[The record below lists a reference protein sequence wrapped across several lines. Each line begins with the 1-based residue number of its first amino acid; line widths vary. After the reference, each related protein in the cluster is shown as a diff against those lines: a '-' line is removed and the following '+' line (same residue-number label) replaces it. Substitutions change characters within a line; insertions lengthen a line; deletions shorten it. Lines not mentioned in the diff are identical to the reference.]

1 MKIIDIYTKNSAK
14 ILDEIL
20 SLGGKNSSSK
30 KLCVIF
36 MNYDKSS
43 PILKKIDENG
53 IFTTS
58 FEGFVRKILSKTS
71 KTFTSQNISGFVAT
85 EVISSISKQFLSTH
99 RILKNLTK
107 SSSFPREL
115 YNLFGMFKINEIS
128 SADLISA
135 CEGANISDDEKTRFK
150 IIVQIYEK
158 YIETLEN
165 NKFSDLR
172 DVVLNCI
179 SELENNDLLKKSLAK
194 NYDKIYVFGAE
205 NLSQIQLKLLK
216 NIVNEDDL
224 TLIGD
229 KNAKIHTFMGAN
241 AFVFENSNEDTESLE
256 NTLFPVNKDIF
267 ARAIFMINPLEG
279 RYDFKKSKAIEY
291 RLFSDFQDE
300 LDFISRKIIEG
311 VKNGDNYSDY
321 AILLRDNSMMKG
333 IVDILQKYEIPVN
346 GRLYSEDFENFKIK
360 FERILMICDILQKI
374 GAKNLATLEKL
385 SPKSLVELEY
395 YTEQLNLL
403 TENFLSDILENKFVA
418 EKLLSLQTRQRQRF
432 LFSTI
437 FDGLGFL
444 SEYDAQ
450 ILKVELKKIENLYEF
465 YKNGQIVQIVINTT
479 NVADVEDENFHKF
492 FAKFLSDLTEFS
504 TLKNDVLKEKI
515 EIKSILNLLQNDLSE
530 NLDTENKVNLL
541 SIFKSSSKT
550 FKHVYLPALSEGY
563 FPKKAK
569 STYFISNDANEKIS
583 AQIRQKFPH
592 FEKLI
597 LSVKDEWKD
606 ENSLLYVALTRT
618 EEDIL
623 LSCHKFSDKKQVA
636 PSSYFEELSF
646 IDGENLVSNDLEKID
661 TQIAKDEVID
671 TVSDDKVEK
680 FPVLSSDD
688 KIWLSASSMTCFLKC
703 PRKFYYT
710 KLLGLKTQSSFSA
723 NYGTA
728 VHAVFELIVSKY
740 IEHFSKEKFL
750 YLGEILF
757 NVKNDRQALIDEGFD
772 ENKVVEELEKLS
784 DLDIE
789 EMRSDFLSAM
799 DNLEEIG
806 YFNEKPLEGLCEKH
820 FEFEL
825 EEIPNVKFN
834 GYIDA
839 IIRYADGW
847 RLVDY
852 KTSKDKPKLSYLFS
866 ENGVNFCSETRAT
879 YNEANIKK
887 YDYQIPLYYLACLNS
902 PDLADFKENLSEVGY
917 LYVRPKNS
925 AKGDSWA
932 DFMPV
937 SEIDNYKE
945 KIVENIKTTVV
956 DKIYSMN
963 DFIPTPD
970 EFACQYCDFSE
981 YCNGKSKESEE

>member
-20 SLGGKNSSSK
+20 SFGGKNSSSK

-43 PILKKIDENG
+43 SILKKIDENG
-53 IFTTS
+53 ILTTS

-85 EVISSISKQFLSTH
+85 EVISSISKQFLSAH

-128 SADLISA
+128 SDELISA
-135 CEGANISDDEKTRFK
+135 CESVNISDDEKTRFK

-158 YIETLEN
+158 YTETLEN

-418 EKLLSLQTRQRQRF
+418 EKLLSLQTRRRQRF

-515 EIKSILNLLQNDLSE
+515 EIKSILNLLQKDLSE

-606 ENSLLYVALTRT
+606 ENSLLYVALTRA

>member
-1 MKIIDIYTKNSAK
+1 MKIIDIYSANSAK

-20 SLGGKNSSSK
+20 SNKDKKSE
-30 KLCVIF
+30 KLCAIF

-43 PILKKIDENG
+43 PIAKKLDENG
-53 IFTTS
+53 ILTTS
-58 FEGFVRKILSKTS
+58 FDGFVRKILSKTS
-71 KTFTSQNISGFVAT
+71 KTFNSQKISDFVAT
-85 EVISSISKQFLSTH
+85 EIISSISKQFLSTH

-115 YNLFGMFKINEIS
+115 YNLFGLFKINEMS
-128 SADLISA
+128 CDDLISA
-135 CEGANISDDEKTRFK
+135 CEKADISDDEKTRFK

-158 YIETLEN
+158 YGETLKN
-165 NKFSDLR
+165 NNFSDFR

-179 SELENNDLLKKSLAK
+179 SELENNDLLKKSLTK

-205 NLSQIQLKLLK
+205 NLSQIHLKLLE
-216 NIVNEDDL
+216 NIVKDDNL

-241 AFVFENSNEDTESLE
+241 AFVSEKLNNDTETLK
-256 NTLFPVNKDIF
+256 NTIFPVNKDIF
-267 ARAIFMINPLEG
+267 ARAIFMTNPLEG
-279 RYDFKKSKAIEY
+279 RYDFKKSKALEY
-291 RLFSDFQDE
+291 RLFSDFQEE
-300 LDFISRKIIEG
+300 LDFISKKIIEG
-311 VKNGDNYSDY
+311 VKKGDNYSDY
-321 AILLRDNSMMKG
+321 AILLRDNSMMNS

-346 GRLYSEDFENFKIK
+346 GRLYSEDFENFKVK

-374 GAKNLATLEKL
+374 EAKNLSTLEKL
-385 SPKSLVELEY
+385 LPKSLVELENY
-395 YTEQLNLL
+395 AEQLNLL
-403 TENFLSDILENKFVA
+403 TENFLSDVLENKFDA
-418 EKLLSLQTRQRQRF
+418 EKLLSFQTRQKQRF

-437 FDGLGFL
+437 YRGFGIL
-444 SEYDAQ
+444 SESDAKM
-450 ILKVELKKIENLYEF
+450 LKAELKKIEKIYEF
-465 YKNGQIVQIVINTT
+465 YLNGDILQIAINTA
-479 NVADVEDENFHKF
+479 NISEIEDENFHKF

-504 TLKNDVLKEKI
+504 ALKKDVLKEKI
-515 EIKSILNLLQNDLSE
+515 DIKSILNLLQKDLSE
-530 NLDTENKVNLL
+530 NLETDNKVNLL
-541 SIFKSSSKT
+541 SIFKSASKT
-550 FKHVYLPALSEGY
+550 FKHVYLLALAEGY

-569 STYFISNDANEKIS
+569 ATYFISNDANEKIS

-606 ENSLLYVALTRT
+606 ENSLLYVALTRA
-618 EEDIL
+618 EEDIM
-623 LSCHKFSDKKQVA
+623 LSCHKFSDKKQVS

-646 IDGENLVSNDLEKID
+646 IDGENLVSTEIEQVDA
-661 TQIAKDEVID
+661 QIAQDEVVEED
-671 TVSDDKVEK
+671 SDDKIQK
-680 FPVLSSDD
+680 FPVLSSLD
-688 KIWLSASSMTCFLKC
+688 KISLSASSMNSFLKC

-710 KLLGLKTQSSFSA
+710 KLLGLKTESSFSA

-740 IEHFSKEKFL
+740 IEQFSKEKFL
-750 YLGEILF
+750 YLGDILF
-757 NVKNDRQALIDEGFD
+757 NVKNNRQALIDEGFD
-772 ENKVVEELEKLS
+772 EKNVVEELEKLS
-784 DLDIE
+784 ALDIE

-806 YFNEKPLEGLCEKH
+806 YFDEKPLEGLCEKR

-825 EEIPNVKFN
+825 KEIPNVKFS

-852 KTSKDKPKLSYLFS
+852 KTSKDKPKLNYLFS
-866 ENGVNFCSETRAT
+866 ENGVNFLSEVQSS
-879 YNEANIKK
+879 YNENNIKK

-902 PDLADFKENLSEVGY
+902 PDLAEFKENLSEVGY

-925 AKGDSWA
+925 TKGDSWA

-937 SEIDNYKE
+937 FRIDTYKE
-945 KIVENIKTTVV
+945 KIVENIKTTIV
-956 DKIYSMN
+956 DKIYSMC
-963 DFIPTPD
+963 DFAPTSD
-970 EFACQYCDFSE
+970 EFTCKYCDFSE
-981 YCNGKSKESEE
+981 YCNGKLDESEE

>member
-20 SLGGKNSSSK
+20 SFGGKNSSSK

-43 PILKKIDENG
+43 SILKKIDENG
-53 IFTTS
+53 ILTTS

-85 EVISSISKQFLSTH
+85 EVISSISKQFLSAH

-128 SADLISA
+128 SAELISA
-135 CEGANISDDEKTRFK
+135 CESVNISDDEKTRFK

-158 YIETLEN
+158 YTETLEN

-241 AFVFENSNEDTESLE
+241 AFVSEKSDEETKSLE

-267 ARAIFMINPLEG
+267 ARAIFMTNPLEG
-279 RYDFKKSKAIEY
+279 RYNFKKSKALEY

-606 ENSLLYVALTRT
+606 ENSLLYVALTRA

-646 IDGENLVSNDLEKID
+646 IDGENLVSNDIEKID

-740 IEHFSKEKFL
+740 IEQFSKEKFL

-772 ENKVVEELEKLS
+772 ENNVVEELEKLS

>member
-20 SLGGKNSSSK
+20 SLGGKNFSSK

-43 PILKKIDENG
+43 SILKKIDENG

-85 EVISSISKQFLSTH
+85 EVISSISKQFLSAH
-99 RILKNLTK
+99 RILKNFTK

-128 SADLISA
+128 SAELISA
-135 CEGANISDDEKTRFK
+135 CESVNISDDEKTRFK

-158 YIETLEN
+158 YTETLEN

-395 YTEQLNLL
+395 YAEQLNLL
-403 TENFLSDILENKFVA
+403 TENFFSDILENKFVA

-444 SEYDAQ
+444 SENDAQ

-479 NVADVEDENFHKF
+479 NVADVDDENFHKF

-515 EIKSILNLLQNDLSE
+515 EIKSILNLLQKDLSE

-606 ENSLLYVALTRT
+606 ENSLLYVALTRA

-646 IDGENLVSNDLEKID
+646 IDGENLVSNDIEKID

-688 KIWLSASSMTCFLKC
+688 KIWLSASSMTSFLKC

-806 YFNEKPLEGLCEKH
+806 YFKEKPLEGLCEKH

-932 DFMPV
+932 DFMHV

-963 DFIPTPD
+963 DFIPSPD

>member
-1 MKIIDIYTKNSAK
+1 MKIIDIYSANSAK

-20 SLGGKNSSSK
+20 SNKDKKSE

-43 PILKKIDENG
+43 PISKKLDENG
-53 IFTTS
+53 ILTTS
-58 FEGFVRKILSKTS
+58 FDGFVRKILSKTS
-71 KTFTSQNISGFVAT
+71 KTFNSQKISDFVAT
-85 EVISSISKQFLSTH
+85 EIISSISKQFLSTH

-115 YNLFGMFKINEIS
+115 YNLFGLFKINEMS
-128 SADLISA
+128 CDDLISA
-135 CEGANISDDEKTRFK
+135 CENADISDDEKTRFK

-158 YIETLEN
+158 YGETLKN
-165 NKFSDLR
+165 NNFSDFR

-194 NYDKIYVFGAE
+194 NYNKIYVFGAE
-205 NLSQIQLKLLK
+205 NLSQIHLKLLE
-216 NIVNEDDL
+216 NIVKEDNL

-241 AFVFENSNEDTESLE
+241 AFVSEKSNNETETFENTI
-256 NTLFPVNKDIF
+256 FPVNKDIF
-267 ARAIFMINPLEG
+267 ARAIFMTNPLEG
-279 RYDFKKSKAIEY
+279 RYDFKKSKALEY
-291 RLFSDFQDE
+291 RLFSDFQEE
-300 LDFISRKIIEG
+300 LDFISKKIIEG
-311 VKNGDNYSDY
+311 VKKGDNYSDY
-321 AILLRDNSMMKG
+321 AILLRDNSMINS

-346 GRLYSEDFENFKIK
+346 GRLYSEDFENFKVK

-374 GAKNLATLEKL
+374 EAKNLSTLEKL
-385 SPKSLVELEY
+385 LPKSFVELENY
-395 YTEQLNLL
+395 AEQLNLL
-403 TENFLSDILENKFVA
+403 TENFLSDVLENKFDA
-418 EKLLSLQTRQRQRF
+418 EKLLSLQTRQKQRF

-437 FDGLGFL
+437 YRGFGIL
-444 SEYDAQ
+444 SESDAKT
-450 ILKVELKKIENLYEF
+450 LKAELKKIEKLYGF
-465 YKNGQIVQIVINTT
+465 YLNGEILQIAINTA
-479 NVADVEDENFHKF
+479 NISDIEDENFHKF

-504 TLKNDVLKEKI
+504 ALKKDVLKEKI
-515 EIKSILNLLQNDLSE
+515 DIKSILNLLQKDLSE
-530 NLDTENKVNLL
+530 NLETDNKINLL
-541 SIFKSSSKT
+541 SIFKSASKT
-550 FKHVYLPALSEGY
+550 FKHVYIPALAEGY

-569 STYFISNDANEKIS
+569 ATYFISNDANEKIS

-606 ENSLLYVALTRT
+606 ENSLLYVALTRA
-618 EEDIL
+618 EEDIM
-623 LSCHKFSDKKQVA
+623 LSCHKFSDKKQVS

-646 IDGENLVSNDLEKID
+646 IDGENLVSTEIEQVDA
-661 TQIAKDEVID
+661 QIAQDEVVEE
-671 TVSDDKVEK
+671 VSDDKIQK
-680 FPVLSSDD
+680 FPVLSSLD
-688 KIWLSASSMTCFLKC
+688 KISLSASSMNSFLKC

-710 KLLGLKTQSSFSA
+710 KLLGLKTESSFSA

-740 IEHFSKEKFL
+740 IEQFSKEKFL
-750 YLGEILF
+750 YLGDILF
-757 NVKNDRQALIDEGFD
+757 NVKNNRQALIDEGFD
-772 ENKVVEELEKLS
+772 EKNVVEELEKLS
-784 DLDIE
+784 ALDIE

-806 YFNEKPLEGLCEKH
+806 YFNEKPLEGLCEKR

-825 EEIPNVKFN
+825 EEIPNVKFS

-852 KTSKDKPKLSYLFS
+852 KTSKDKPKLNYLFS
-866 ENGVNFCSETRAT
+866 ENGVNFLSEARSS
-879 YNEANIKK
+879 YNENNIKK

-902 PDLADFKENLSEVGY
+902 PDLAEFKENLSEVGY

-925 AKGDSWA
+925 TKGDSWA
-932 DFMPV
+932 DFVPV
-937 SEIDNYKE
+937 SKIDTYKE
-945 KIVENIKTTVV
+945 KIVENIKTTIV
-956 DKIYSMN
+956 DKIYSMS
-963 DFIPTPD
+963 DFAPTSD
-970 EFACQYCDFSE
+970 EFTCKYCDFSK
-981 YCNGKSKESEE
+981 YCNGKLDESEE

>member
-20 SLGGKNSSSK
+20 SFGGKNSSSK

-43 PILKKIDENG
+43 SILKKIDENG

-71 KTFTSQNISGFVAT
+71 KVFTTQNISGFVAT
-85 EVISSISKQFLSTH
+85 EIISSISKQFLSTH

-135 CEGANISDDEKTRFK
+135 CESVNISDDEKTRFK

-241 AFVFENSNEDTESLE
+241 AFVFENANEDTESLE

-606 ENSLLYVALTRT
+606 ENSLLYVALTRA

-740 IEHFSKEKFL
+740 IEQFSKEKFL

>member
-43 PILKKIDENG
+43 SILKKIDENG

-71 KTFTSQNISGFVAT
+71 KVFTTQNISGFVAT
-85 EVISSISKQFLSTH
+85 EIISSISKQFLSTH

-135 CEGANISDDEKTRFK
+135 CESVNISDDEKTRFK

-241 AFVFENSNEDTESLE
+241 AFVFKNSNEDTESLE
-256 NTLFPVNKDIF
+256 NTLFSVNKDIF

-403 TENFLSDILENKFVA
+403 TENFLSDILENNFVA

-606 ENSLLYVALTRT
+606 ENSLLYVALTRA

-680 FPVLSSDD
+680 SPVLSSDD

>member
-20 SLGGKNSSSK
+20 SLGGKNFSSK

-43 PILKKIDENG
+43 SILKKIDENG

-85 EVISSISKQFLSTH
+85 EVISSISKQFLSAH

-128 SADLISA
+128 SAELISA
-135 CEGANISDDEKTRFK
+135 CESVNISDDEKTRFK

-158 YIETLEN
+158 YTETLEN
-165 NKFSDLR
+165 NKFSDIR

-395 YTEQLNLL
+395 YAEQLNLL

-444 SEYDAQ
+444 AENDAQ

-465 YKNGQIVQIVINTT
+465 YKNGQIVKIVMNTT
-479 NVADVEDENFHKF
+479 NVADLDDENFHKF

-504 TLKNDVLKEKI
+504 TLKKDVLKEKI
-515 EIKSILNLLQNDLSE
+515 EIKSILNLLQKDLSE

-550 FKHVYLPALSEGY
+550 FKHVCLPALSEGY

-606 ENSLLYVALTRT
+606 ENSLLYVALTRA

-646 IDGENLVSNDLEKID
+646 IDGKNLVSNELEKID

-680 FPVLSSDD
+680 SPVLSSDD

-740 IEHFSKEKFL
+740 IEQFSKEKFL

-772 ENKVVEELEKLS
+772 ENNVVEELEKLS

-963 DFIPTPD
+963 DFLPTPD

>member
-20 SLGGKNSSSK
+20 SCGCKNSSSK

-53 IFTTS
+53 ILTTS

-71 KTFTSQNISGFVAT
+71 KAFTTQNISGFVAT
-85 EVISSISKQFLSTH
+85 EIISSISKQFLSTH
-99 RILKNLTK
+99 KILKNLTK

-241 AFVFENSNEDTESLE
+241 AFVSEKSNEETESLE
-256 NTLFPVNKDIF
+256 NTLFPVNNDIF
-267 ARAIFMINPLEG
+267 ARAIFMTNPLEG
-279 RYDFKKSKAIEY
+279 RYDFKKSKALEY

-300 LDFISRKIIEG
+300 LDFISKKIIEG
-311 VKNGDNYSDY
+311 VKKCDNYSDY

-374 GAKNLATLEKL
+374 GAKNLSTLEKL

-395 YTEQLNLL
+395 YAEQLNLL
-403 TENFLSDILENKFVA
+403 TENFLSDILENKFDA

-437 FDGLGFL
+437 FDGFGFL
-444 SEYDAQ
+444 SENDAK
-450 ILKVELKKIENLYEF
+450 ILKAELKKIENLYDF
-465 YKNGQIVQIVINTT
+465 YKNGQIVQIAINTT
-479 NVADVEDENFHKF
+479 NVADIDDENFHKF

-504 TLKNDVLKEKI
+504 TLKKDVLNEKI
-515 EIKSILNLLQNDLSE
+515 EIKSILNLLQKDLSE
-530 NLDTENKVNLL
+530 NLETENKVNLL
-541 SIFKSSSKT
+541 SIFKSASKT
-550 FKHVYLPALSEGY
+550 FKHVYLPALSGGY

-606 ENSLLYVALTRT
+606 ENSLLYVALTRA

-646 IDGENLVSNDLEKID
+646 IDGENLVSDDLEKVD
-661 TQIAKDEVID
+661 TQIAKEEVVD
-671 TVSDDKVEK
+671 AVSDDKVEK
-680 FPVLSSDD
+680 SPVLSSDD

-740 IEHFSKEKFL
+740 IEQFSKEKFL

-772 ENKVVEELEKLS
+772 EKDVVEELEKLS

-825 EEIPNVKFN
+825 KEIPNVKFS

-902 PDLADFKENLSEVGY
+902 PDLAEFKGNLSEVGY

-956 DKIYSMN
+956 DKIYFMS
-963 DFIPTPD
+963 DFVPTPD

>member
-1 MKIIDIYTKNSAK
+1 MKIIDIYSANSAK

-20 SLGGKNSSSK
+20 SNKDKKSE

-43 PILKKIDENG
+43 PISKKLDENG
-53 IFTTS
+53 ILTTS
-58 FEGFVRKILSKTS
+58 FDGFVRKILSKTS
-71 KTFTSQNISGFVAT
+71 KTFNSQKISDFVAT
-85 EVISSISKQFLSTH
+85 EIISSISKQFLSTH

-115 YNLFGMFKINEIS
+115 YNLFGLFKINEMS
-128 SADLISA
+128 CDDLISA
-135 CEGANISDDEKTRFK
+135 CENADISDDEKTRFK

-158 YIETLEN
+158 YGETLKN
-165 NKFSDLR
+165 NNFSDFR

-194 NYDKIYVFGAE
+194 NYNKIYVFGAE
-205 NLSQIQLKLLK
+205 NLSQIHLKLLE
-216 NIVNEDDL
+216 NIVKEDNL

-241 AFVFENSNEDTESLE
+241 AFVSEKSNNETETFENTI
-256 NTLFPVNKDIF
+256 FPVNKDIF
-267 ARAIFMINPLEG
+267 ARAIFMTNPLEG
-279 RYDFKKSKAIEY
+279 RYDFKKSKALEY
-291 RLFSDFQDE
+291 RLFSDFQEE
-300 LDFISRKIIEG
+300 LDFISKKIIEV
-311 VKNGDNYSDY
+311 VKKGDNYSDY
-321 AILLRDNSMMKG
+321 AILLRDNSMINS

-346 GRLYSEDFENFKIK
+346 GRLYSEDFENFKVK

-374 GAKNLATLEKL
+374 EAKNLSTLEKL
-385 SPKSLVELEY
+385 LPKSFVELENY
-395 YTEQLNLL
+395 AEQLNLL
-403 TENFLSDILENKFVA
+403 TENFLSDVLENKFDA
-418 EKLLSLQTRQRQRF
+418 EKLLSLQTRQKQRF

-437 FDGLGFL
+437 YRGFGIL
-444 SEYDAQ
+444 SESDAKT
-450 ILKVELKKIENLYEF
+450 LKAELKKIEKLYGF
-465 YKNGQIVQIVINTT
+465 YLNGEILQIAINTA
-479 NVADVEDENFHKF
+479 NISDIEDENFHKF

-504 TLKNDVLKEKI
+504 ALKKDVLKEKI
-515 EIKSILNLLQNDLSE
+515 DIKSILNLLQKDLSE
-530 NLDTENKVNLL
+530 NLETDNKINLL
-541 SIFKSSSKT
+541 SIFKSASKT
-550 FKHVYLPALSEGY
+550 FKHVYIPALAEGY

-569 STYFISNDANEKIS
+569 ATYFISNDANEKIS

-606 ENSLLYVALTRT
+606 ENSLLYVALTRA
-618 EEDIL
+618 EEDIM
-623 LSCHKFSDKKQVA
+623 LSCHKFSDKKQVS

-646 IDGENLVSNDLEKID
+646 IDGENLVSTEIEQVDA
-661 TQIAKDEVID
+661 QIAQDEVVEE
-671 TVSDDKVEK
+671 VSDDKIQK
-680 FPVLSSDD
+680 FPVLSSLD
-688 KIWLSASSMTCFLKC
+688 KISLSASSMNSFLKC

-710 KLLGLKTQSSFSA
+710 KLLGLKTESSFSA

-740 IEHFSKEKFL
+740 IEQFSKEKFL
-750 YLGEILF
+750 YLGDILF
-757 NVKNDRQALIDEGFD
+757 NVKNNRQALIDEGFD
-772 ENKVVEELEKLS
+772 EKNVVEELEKLS
-784 DLDIE
+784 ALDIE

-806 YFNEKPLEGLCEKH
+806 YFNEKPLEGLCEKR

-825 EEIPNVKFN
+825 EEIPNVKFS

-852 KTSKDKPKLSYLFS
+852 KTSKDKPKLNYLFS
-866 ENGVNFCSETRAT
+866 ENGVNFLSEARSS
-879 YNEANIKK
+879 YNENNIKK

-902 PDLADFKENLSEVGY
+902 PDLAEFKENLSEVGY

-925 AKGDSWA
+925 TKGDSWA
-932 DFMPV
+932 DFVPV
-937 SEIDNYKE
+937 SKIDTYKE
-945 KIVENIKTTVV
+945 KIVENIKTTIV
-956 DKIYSMN
+956 DKIYSMS
-963 DFIPTPD
+963 DFAPTSD
-970 EFACQYCDFSE
+970 EFTCKYCDFSK
-981 YCNGKSKESEE
+981 YCNGKLDESEE